1 MDVLKDMLDKNAVEY
16 TEIRFRSEETV
27 PSINAF
33 VSCFIPQIYSFQWLY
48 SVKKT
53 FMRDISFE
61 IWNNYEMVTTVYTS
75 ILLLF

>member
-33 VSCFIPQIYSFQWLY
+33 VSCFMLRSILSSRY
-48 SVKKT
+48 SVKNIHA
-53 FMRDISFE
+53 RHSF
-61 IWNNYEMVTTVYTS
+61 
-75 ILLLF
+75 